1 MTITYFVQPSGKFDE
16 SVAVAKNLKNKD
28 LTGASVILDFRDRS
42 VIKCSMNGVTV
53 PKEWK
58 KIRDFYYQHYPQ
70 YIDQLERQYNK
81 DTE

>member
-28 LTGASVILDFRDRS
+28 LTSASVILDFRDQS
-42 VIKCSMNGVTV
+42 VVKCSMNGVTV
-53 PKEWK
+53 RKEWK

-70 YIDQLERQYNK
+70 YIDQLERLYKNNL
-81 DTE
+81 D